1 MADDV
6 QLSVQ
11 SGVAFIQLNRPH
23 AQNAIL
29 GPMFDTLRKIVL
41 RLADAPPQFLVVC
54 GEGAD
59 FCSGLELKPGD
70 PLYSMLDSMITN
82 RDAYRVQELLSR
94 LRGTFD
100 AMARLPCPIIAAIE
114 GTCHGAGLEL
124 ALTADLRVASD
135 EATFAMPGARSGVFT
150 GLGGL
155 VQLSLLVGPARAQAL
170 TLTGETLDAAEALS
184 LGLVSRL
191 CPPGAA
197 RAGALDLV
205 AELQRTSPTVRQQT
219 LLANRAIR
227 QKLAGGLFEQESQC
241 AARTWISG
249 EWKQGL
255 SALGSGRDPRW

>member
-11 SGVAFIQLNRPH
+11 GGVAFIQLNRPSTG
-23 AQNAIL
+23 NAIL
-29 GPMFDTLRKIVL
+29 GPMFDSLRKIVL
-41 RLADAPPQFLVVC
+41 KLADAPPQFLVLS

-59 FCSGLELKPGD
+59 FCTGLELEAGD
-70 PLYSMLDSMITN
+70 PLYGMLESMMSS
-82 RDAYRVQELLSR
+82 RDAYRVQELITR

-100 AMARLPCPIIAAIE
+100 AMGRLPCPIIAAIE

-124 ALTADLRVASD
+124 ALIADLRIASD
-135 EATFAMPGARSGVFT
+135 EATFALPGVRSGLLT

-155 VQLSLLVGPARAQAL
+155 VQLSLLVGPARAAAL
-170 TLTGETLDAAEALS
+170 TLTGSTLDASEAMS

-191 CPPGAA
+191 CPPGMA

-205 AELQRTSPTVRQQT
+205 AEMQRTSPTARRQT
-219 LLANRAIR
+219 LLAHRAIR
-227 QKLAGGLFEQESQC
+227 QKMAEGLFEHESQC

-249 EWKQGL
+249 EWQQGL
-255 SALGSGRDPRW
+255 SARRSGREPSW